1 MCKITSLLSPYHR
14 NTKVTTGVQRTLC
27 THIGYERNKLMA
39 LDLYMVGLTVQDMS
53 KSLVFYRR
61 LGLALPEKSAEQ
73 QHIEVKM
80 AGELT
85 FFLDTR
91 AIRSD
96 NPELGKPVGDHPIIL
111 EFYFTN
117 RTASDAKYAE

>member
-1 MCKITSLLSPYHR
+1 
-14 NTKVTTGVQRTLC
+14 
-27 THIGYERNKLMA
+27 MA

-91 AIRSD
+91 ALRSD
-96 NPELGKPVGDHPIIL
+96 NPELKKAVGDHRIIL
-111 EFYFTN
+111 EVSLKS
-117 RTASDAKYAE
+117 RGAVDAKYAELTRLGYQESPNPFETPLRCGFAR

>member
-80 AGELT
+80 AGRLT
-85 FFLDTR
+85 LFLDPQALR
-91 AIRSD
+91 GD
-96 NPELGKPVGDHPIIL
+96 NPPAGKAVVPPRIIHLVFFVSRGPV
-111 EFYFTN
+111 EAT
-117 RTASDAKYAE
+117 